1 MVRCY
6 AWGKSSLVQAS
17 TWTMDSNCNQPVSK
31 DKGANPFRLTEY
43 DSLLSPWSSSGRM
56 LVLMLMLVSALNEV
70 IRRPG
75 TGELHLAFLHLLHGR
90 GVLVLVALDGLV
102 VDQVGDIE
110 KHLAGVH
117 PPARD
122 LFCQGKEHAMHL
134 HRKRPRSGLAFPLTA
149 GALTKARQ
157 ILLSDGHIAQSIAWA
172 GVVDQDFEVHLRLAA
187 KAFDVGQ
194 EVALVGTDRA
204 SQRVVVLKGSSEAER
219 QDRRVLEAVSDNTS
233 VIFLGLLIHSCAIL
247 RIVLGD
253 DHRKIAGW
261 KEKGLITEQT
271 RNSGQRHWA
280 TMPAK
285 LRKGLSFCNAIG
297 VPCHRFY
304 PSMAQGRAGAALSG
318 SWLMKNSY

>member
-1 MVRCY
+1 MVRCC

-31 DKGANPFRLTEY
+31 DKGANPFRLPEY
-43 DSLLSPWSSSGRM
+43 DSLLSPWPSSGRM
-56 LVLMLMLVSALNEV
+56 LMLVLVGALNEV
-70 IRRPG
+70 IRGPG

-102 VDQVGDIE
+102 VDQVSDVE

-117 PPARD
+117 PPAGD
-122 LFCQGKEHAMHL
+122 LFCQWKEHAMHL

-157 ILLSDGHIAQSIAWA
+157 ILLSNGHIAKRIAWA
-172 GVVDQDFEVHLRLAA
+172 GVVDQDFEVHLGLAA

-194 EVALVGTDRA
+194 EMALVGTDRA
-204 SQRVVVLKGSSEAER
+204 SQSVVVLKGSSEAER
-219 QDRRVLEAVSDNTS
+219 QDRRVLEAVSDHTS
-233 VIFLGLLIHSCAIL
+233 VIFLGLLIHACAVL

-261 KEKGLITEQT
+261 KEKGLVTKQT
-271 RNSGQRHWA
+271 RNSGQRHRA

-304 PSMAQGRAGAALSG
+304 LSMAQAGLVPPCQAVG
-318 SWLMKNSY
+318 